1 VYQGYG
7 SAEATNERFKY
18 LLAQGAGE
26 LAIAP
31 DLPTQIGYDSDH
43 PLSRGEVAKI
53 GVPMNSLADVEII
66 FDGIPMDKVFVG
78 AQCNANAPIIFAF
91 MIAAAEKQ
99 GVSPQKVRCQL
110 QNDILKEFI
119 ARGTYIFPPKPSVKF
134 SCDIIEY
141 AARNK
146 LSGFIPRQYCGYH
159 MREAGGTA
167 VQEMAFTLANA
178 VAYIEETLRRGI
190 SIDDLPQPRGNFVAG
205 FDIFEEVCKY
215 RAFRRMWA
223 RLMKERFKA
232 KNPFVM
238 AFTNSCG
245 SQSSLYTAQQ
255 PMNNVVRGAISAL
268 VQVLSGVQLMN
279 IAAWDEALSI
289 PTEESSTLILRTE
302 QIMMYETGLLNTVDP
317 LAGSYYVEALTDELE
332 EKATELFKE
341 VERLGGAVACIE
353 QGFQERQ
360 IGRSAYEQL
369 RQMKSGE
376 RVHVGVNKF
385 QMEEKLSMKLMKVD
399 PKEEE
404 RQIEKLKK
412 LKRERDNGRV
422 EATLR
427 ELKEAAEE
435 GVNLIPSIL
444 GAVKAYATGG
454 EICDTLRGVWGDYR
468 KPVY

>member
-1 VYQGYG
+1 
-7 SAEATNERFKY
+7 
-18 LLAQGAGE
+18 
-26 LAIAP
+26 
-31 DLPTQIGYDSDH
+31 
-43 PLSRGEVAKI
+43 
-53 GVPMNSLADVEII
+53 
-66 FDGIPMDKVFVG
+66 
-78 AQCNANAPIIFAF
+78 
-91 MIAAAEKQ
+91 
-99 GVSPQKVRCQL
+99 
-110 QNDILKEFI
+110 
-119 ARGTYIFPPKPSVKF
+119 
-134 SCDIIEY
+134 
-141 AARNK
+141 
-146 LSGFIPRQYCGYH
+146 
-159 MREAGGTA
+159 
-167 VQEMAFTLANA
+167 MAFTLANA

-190 SIDDLPQPRGNFVAG
+190 SIDDLPQPRVLFIAG
-205 FDIFEEVCKY
+205 SDVFEEVCKY

-232 KNPFVM
+232 KNPMVM
-238 AFTNSCG
+238 MPIYQCG
-245 SQSSLYTAQQ
+245 SQSALYTAQQ